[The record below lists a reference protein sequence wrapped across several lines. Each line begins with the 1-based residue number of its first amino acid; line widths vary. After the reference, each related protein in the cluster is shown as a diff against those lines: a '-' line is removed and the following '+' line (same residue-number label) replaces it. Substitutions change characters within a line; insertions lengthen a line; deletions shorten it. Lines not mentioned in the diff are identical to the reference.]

1 MIYDRA
7 DQAIR
12 DMNRQNLKAF
22 NGLKLAKF
30 DEINLIRQVNGVYDE
45 STRRARQRYY
55 ELAVEAYILA
65 MIEAGKSNE
74 EATARADRDI
84 DLSWVLAMLEEVDP
98 VTLYAFLPEKDRKA
112 QRLIEALS
120 EAHDKGK
127 EVDKALKYWTVQVGQ
142 YAINAVDMARLE
154 AFYAAGVKKARWM
167 TEKDERV
174 CDTCGPMDGKVFDIE
189 DVPPKPHINCRC
201 WLEAVLD

>member
-22 NGLKLAKF
+22 NRLKLAKF

-65 MIEAGKSNE
+65 LIETGKSTR
-74 EATARADRDI
+74 EATRQADREI
-84 DLSWVLAMLEEVDP
+84 DMSWVLAMLEEVDP

-120 EAHDKGK
+120 EANDKGK

-142 YAINAVDMARLE
+142 YAINAVDMARME
-154 AFYAAGVKKARWM
+154 AFYAAGVKRVMWH
-167 TEKDERV
+167 TQKDERV
-174 CDTCGPMDGKVFDIE
+174 CETCGPREGMIFEIE
-189 DVPPKPHINCRC
+189 DVPQKHYQCRC
-201 WLEAVLD
+201 YLTAVLD